1 MASYTRMEG
10 ELISFETRDKLELEG
25 LLVAPFRSKTC
36 LVHVHGMADNFYG
49 LSLVDNLMHAALR
62 NEMAFFSFNNRGHG
76 SITIF
81 TKLRHHLLF
90 RSIGT
95 TLENFKECVFDIDG
109 ALKMLRE
116 RGYENFILS
125 GHSTGC
131 QKITYYQYKRKARSV
146 KGLILLAPSDD
157 LNSQIK
163 LIGPKKFKE
172 SLKEAKRMIR
182 AGKGRDIL
190 HVEHDPPYFSAKRY
204 YELYRP
210 GSVEGRLF
218 NYFGSMK
225 EVSVIKTPILACF
238 GTKEDFAVIPPRKML
253 KILNGKFQN
262 KYSKTVLIDGADH
275 CFCGREEEVESVI
288 SKWLRNLLW

>member
-10 ELISFETRDKLELEG
+10 ELISFETKDKLELEG
-25 LLVAPFRSKTC
+25 LLVAPVKSKTC

-62 NEMAFFSFNNRGHG
+62 NEMGFFSFNNRGHG

-95 TLENFKECVFDIDG
+95 TLENFKECVLDIDG
-109 ALKMLRE
+109 ALNMLRE
-116 RGYENFILS
+116 RGYTNFILS

-131 QKITYYQYKRKARSV
+131 QKIAYYQYKRNARSV

-182 AGKGRDIL
+182 AGKGKEIL

-210 GSVEGRLF
+210 GSAEGRLF
-218 NYFGSMK
+218 NYSGSMK
-225 EVSVIKTPILACF
+225 DVASIKTPILAFF
-238 GTKEDFAVIPPRKML
+238 GTKEDFAVLPPRRML
-253 KILNGKFQN
+253 KILHNKFQN
-262 KYSKTVLIDGADH
+262 PYSKTVLVDGADH
-275 CFCGREEEVESVI
+275 CFCGYEDNVESSI
-288 SKWLRNLLW
+288 SKWMRNLLW

>member
-1 MASYTRMEG
+1 M
-10 ELISFETRDKLELEG
+10 
-25 LLVAPFRSKTC
+25 
-36 LVHVHGMADNFYG
+36 
-49 LSLVDNLMHAALR
+49 MHAALR

-95 TLENFKECVFDIDG
+95 TLENFKECLLDIDG

-146 KGLILLAPSDD
+146 KGLVLLAPSDD

-172 SLKEAKRMIR
+172 SLKEARRMIR
-182 AGKGRDIL
+182 AGKGKEIL

-204 YELYRP
+204 YELYKP

-218 NYFGSMK
+218 NYSGRLNEIS
-225 EVSVIKTPILACF
+225 SIRTPVLAFF

-253 KILNGKFQN
+253 KILQGKLRN
-262 KYSKTVLIDGADH
+262 KFSKTILVDGADH
-275 CFCGREEEVESVI
+275 CFCNHEEDVEYSI